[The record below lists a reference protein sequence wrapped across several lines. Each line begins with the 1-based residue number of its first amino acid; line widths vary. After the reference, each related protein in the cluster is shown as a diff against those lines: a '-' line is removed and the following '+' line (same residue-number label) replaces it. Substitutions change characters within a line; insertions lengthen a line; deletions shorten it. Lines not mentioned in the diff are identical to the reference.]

1 MTFQQHDFFYPQPV
15 RDASAFLL
23 RQCLHNHNDTDAV
36 RILRG
41 VVPALEACG
50 PGTPLLI
57 NSIVMPE
64 RGTLTRFEE
73 HQLRQADLCM
83 MVVLGAKQRSEA
95 EFRALLK
102 EADDR
107 LEITNVRENP
117 LGVGVLEVRLIEG

>member
-1 MTFQQHDFFYPQPV
+1 MFQACLFQTDINILMTIVPNEGHPHRPLVYLPRYP
-15 RDASAFLL
+15 L
-23 RQCLHNHNDTDAV
+23 RL
-36 RILRG
+36 RLFRLRLRPPPLRG
-41 VVPALEACG
+41 L
-50 PGTPLLI
+50 
-57 NSIVMPE
+57 
-64 RGTLTRFEE
+64 FEE